1 MPGEEGGKPFFRRGS
16 SLLPRTPTSHLPK
29 TFDWWGGCAK
39 EVRSDVKWKK
49 TFLCATENTPH
60 PSLSLQAFSSAAS
73 RWVKGRLAPC
83 GV

>member
-1 MPGEEGGKPFFRRGS
+1 
-16 SLLPRTPTSHLPK
+16 PK

-73 RWVKGRLAPC
+73 RRRKRAAGSRGGSPLPARLAPC